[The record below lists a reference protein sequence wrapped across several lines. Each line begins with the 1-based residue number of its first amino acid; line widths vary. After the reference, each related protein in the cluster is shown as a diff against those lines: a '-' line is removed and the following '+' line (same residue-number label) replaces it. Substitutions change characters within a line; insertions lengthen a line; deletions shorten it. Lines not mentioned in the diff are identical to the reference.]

1 MESKRRR
8 PRRGRIGQEGGAA
21 PMRADGLTTRKELLE
36 AAGAIFAEHGYAKAT
51 SKEICE
57 RAGANIA
64 AVNYHFGGKDG
75 LYSAVLEEA
84 HHRLVSLETVAAAA
98 HSDVDP
104 RIKLRVLLTRI
115 VSEIERRERGGWEL
129 RVLSREVMSQSPL
142 IDGLINNQIAPKAKL
157 VRGVIAE
164 IMALP
169 AEHPAVSRAVIS
181 VMGPCIFLII
191 VNRDLQRK
199 VAPHLDPDPEAL
211 VEHMLTFTLAG
222 MRAVARKTRS

>member
-1 MESKRRR
+1 M
-8 PRRGRIGQEGGAA
+8 GQEGGAT

-84 HHRLVSLETVAAAA
+84 HHRLVSLEAVAATA

-104 RIKLRVLLTRI
+104 RIKLRLLLTRI

-142 IDGLINNQIAPKAKL
+142 IAGLINNQIAPKAKL

-164 IMALP
+164 IMELP
-169 AEHPAVSRAVIS
+169 AEHPAVSRTVIS

-211 VEHMLTFTLAG
+211 VEHMLTFALAG
-222 MRAVARKTRS
+222 MRAVARKST